1 MLLTHK
7 IVQPFI
13 RTLEEALPYRVTITD
28 VNGYII
34 GSSDTSRLNQFH
46 PSAYEIIQGRQP
58 VETLSPD
65 GIWDIPEGVIL
76 GSGEKIEYEGECIG
90 LIGLIGPPEELQ
102 LHVKT
107 AALMLKLLLDRK
119 RAQEEVQ
126 LLTAEKNTFIANLVL
141 GQPGDERRVE
151 DRGRLYGLD
160 LHLPRTVA
168 VIRPDFARFENEEP
182 LALSKIRREL
192 FAMVKAA
199 FPHDQDML
207 CELYTEKIIVLSASE
222 CHNDAQRRRK
232 ITEKALHHFAHQ
244 ARSRFAIPLLIGVSA
259 EEREFTRYNLSY
271 DQAILAMDIGGR
283 TKGADGIYYYED
295 MRLGRLAA
303 GLSAG
308 AADMLR
314 DSVIDKLRAAG
325 EEGLRETL
333 VCYFEHNTSVS
344 DTAAALFL
352 HRNTLQYRFRQV
364 KDITGFDLRQIDD
377 LLLLR
382 LAVLRY
388 QYHQPDRKD

>member
-1 MLLTHK
+1 M
-7 IVQPFI
+7 
-13 RTLEEALPYRVTITD
+13 
-28 VNGYII
+28 
-34 GSSDTSRLNQFH
+34 
-46 PSAYEIIQGRQP
+46 
-58 VETLSPD
+58 
-65 GIWDIPEGVIL
+65 
-76 GSGEKIEYEGECIG
+76 
-90 LIGLIGPPEELQ
+90 
-102 LHVKT
+102 KT

-160 LHLPRTVA
+160 LHLPRRWPSSGPTSPGLKTRAAGPVKN
-168 VIRPDFARFENEEP
+168 PP
-182 LALSKIRREL
+182 GALRHGQGRLPPRSG
-192 FAMVKAA
+192 
-199 FPHDQDML
+199 DML

-232 ITEKALHHFAHQ
+232 ITESPSPLRTPGPEPLCHPCSSAS
-244 ARSRFAIPLLIGVSA
+244 ARRSGVH
-259 EEREFTRYNLSY
+259 RYNLSY

-283 TKGADGIYYYED
+283 TKGADGILLLRGYA
-295 MRLGRLAA
+295 GRLAA

-308 AADMLR
+308 GGRHAR

-325 EEGLRETL
+325 EEGLIETL
-333 VCYFEHNTSVS
+333 VCYFGTTLSVS

-388 QYHQPDRKD
+388 